1 MLCEDSG
8 LSEAK
13 QQRVLRILIVRLGA
27 MGDILHA
34 LPAVSALRVA
44 HPDWFLG
51 WAVEPQWRALLASDS
66 AGEDAAGTA
75 AQPLVDRLHI
85 VPAKQWARHPLRPGT
100 LRSILATRA
109 ALRAA
114 GYDAA
119 LDLQGAVRSALI
131 ARFARPARLL
141 GEAAPREPA
150 ARWLFR
156 ERVPSTGVHVIEQ
169 SADIVRALAG
179 DVLPLAL
186 PLLPRDALAA
196 HWCDEAGAGAHL
208 GPMALLHPGA
218 GWGAK
223 RWPVERYAQVGIAL
237 ARQAGCRIVIN
248 AGPGELEL
256 GVALASY
263 LRTLGTSALLLSPML
278 GQLIE
283 LTRRATLVIGGDT
296 GPLHL
301 AAALG
306 KPTVGIFGPTDPARN
321 GPFHGDFAVLR
332 DPSSRR
338 DHTRHRAP
346 EAGLL
351 RIWPEPVIEAAL
363 ALWRRAAVQGDIS

>member
-1 MLCEDSG
+1 M
-8 LSEAK
+8 
-13 QQRVLRILIVRLGA
+13 IVRLGA

-34 LPAVSALRVA
+34 LPAVSALRAA
-44 HPDWFLG
+44 HPHWFLG
-51 WAVEPQWRALLASDS
+51 WAVEPQWRSLLAADS
-66 AGEDAAGTA
+66 AGEDSAGTA

-100 LRSILATRA
+100 LRSILTTRS
-109 ALRAA
+109 ALRAG

-131 ARFARPARLL
+131 ARLARPVRLL
-141 GEAAPREPA
+141 GEAVPREPA
-150 ARWLFR
+150 ARWLYR
-156 ERVPSTGVHVIEQ
+156 ERVPSASVHVIEQ
-169 SADIVRALAG
+169 AADVVRALAG
-179 DVLPLAL
+179 DALPLTL
-186 PLLPRDALAA
+186 PLLPHDALAA
-196 HWCDEAGAGAHL
+196 HWCDEAGAGTHL
-208 GPMALLHPGA
+208 SPMALLQPGA

-223 RWPVERYAQVGIAL
+223 RWPVKRYAQVGIAL

-256 GVALASY
+256 GVDLASY
-263 LRTLGTSALLLSPML
+263 LRTLGTQPLLLSPTL
-278 GQLIE
+278 GQLVE
-283 LTRRATLVIGGDT
+283 LTRRAALVIGGDT

-301 AAALG
+301 ADALG

-321 GPFHGDFAVLR
+321 GPFHGNFAVLR
-332 DPSSRR
+332 DPASRR
-338 DHTRHRAP
+338 DHTRHQAS

-363 ALWRRAAVQGDIS
+363 SLLCQADMRPDMHQGIS